1 MNETIE
7 LDRYFERIGY
17 PGPRTPTLNV
27 LHALTAAHS
36 QAIPFENIDVL
47 LGRPIRLE
55 PQALQQKMVAERR
68 GGYCFEQNGLLLA
81 VLTQLGFAARALAAR
96 VRLGQPDRRIATQRT
111 HMLIEVLLDGQPWIT
126 DVGVGAASL
135 TAALRLHDGPEQTT
149 PHDRRRLQRQ
159 GERWY
164 HQMRRGPDWV
174 DVVEFTLEDAPAID
188 RTVANWYTSTHP
200 DSVFRHGPRVALAQ
214 PGGVRLTL
222 TADHVTR
229 READGTEQRQPID
242 GSDALIDVLQRVFG
256 IVLPPGTR
264 LAPGHGGWMASDGS
278 AGPHA

>member
-81 VLTQLGFAARALAAR
+81 VLTRFLPSDDPRIRAT
-96 VRLGQPDRRIATQRT
+96 VTK
-111 HMLIEVLLDGQPWIT
+111 
-126 DVGVGAASL
+126 S
-135 TAALRLHDGPEQTT
+135 
-149 PHDRRRLQRQ
+149 
-159 GERWY
+159 
-164 HQMRRGPDWV
+164 
-174 DVVEFTLEDAPAID
+174 VV
-188 RTVANWYTSTHP
+188 
-200 DSVFRHGPRVALAQ
+200 
-214 PGGVRLTL
+214 LTL
-222 TADHVTR
+222 TA
-229 READGTEQRQPID
+229 
-242 GSDALIDVLQRVFG
+242 
-256 IVLPPGTR
+256 
-264 LAPGHGGWMASDGS
+264 S
-278 AGPHA
+278 ARANR